1 VIRRKNKAH
10 NEKDALRITLAV
22 QRATSHLFFVTL
34 YREEPHTM
42 KTVLVNPFSIRPGDQ
57 IRGKGH
63 KVQRVEP
70 CEGKPECVH
79 IDGECYDARFSTIQK
94 VV

>member
-1 VIRRKNKAH
+1 
-10 NEKDALRITLAV
+10 
-22 QRATSHLFFVTL
+22 
-34 YREEPHTM
+34 M